1 LKSSTTLFYYDNF
14 RFIDFVAGNRH
25 MIDMTTKTKQWPR
38 KSYAGSGWHRLSV
51 TEGDNGERW
60 TIVWDTQRRPGV
72 EGRSIA
78 REKLENGAI
87 DRARH
92 MQRMGFVVY
101 EIRQPS
107 GAVYLDEDALRER
120 LGEPVAVP

>member
-1 LKSSTTLFYYDNF
+1 
-14 RFIDFVAGNRH
+14 
-25 MIDMTTKTKQWPR
+25 MTTKTKQWAR
-38 KSYAGSGWHRLSV
+38 KSYAGSSWHRLSV
-51 TEGDNGERW
+51 TEADNGERW

-78 REKLENGAI
+78 REKLERGAL

-92 MQRMGFVVY
+92 ILRMGFVVY

-107 GAVYLDEDALRER
+107 GSIYLTGDALRQR
-120 LGEPVAVP
+120 LDEPAVAP